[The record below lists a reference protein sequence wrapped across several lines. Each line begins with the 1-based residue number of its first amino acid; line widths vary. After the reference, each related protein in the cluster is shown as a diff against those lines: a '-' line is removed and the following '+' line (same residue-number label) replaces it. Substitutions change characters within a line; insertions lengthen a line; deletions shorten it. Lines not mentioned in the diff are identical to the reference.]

1 MWKFLL
7 VLAIL
12 GGISWVALNPT
23 VTPIMEKLFVVKD
36 KPLLSESQIGRLEE
50 QEKKKAYDYFLQS
63 YLGSYG
69 SSGTGSGEYYP
80 GGSYRSW
87 GYFGGFSGGK

>member
-50 QEKKKAYDYFLQS
+50 QEKKKAYHYFLQS
-63 YLGSYG
+63 G